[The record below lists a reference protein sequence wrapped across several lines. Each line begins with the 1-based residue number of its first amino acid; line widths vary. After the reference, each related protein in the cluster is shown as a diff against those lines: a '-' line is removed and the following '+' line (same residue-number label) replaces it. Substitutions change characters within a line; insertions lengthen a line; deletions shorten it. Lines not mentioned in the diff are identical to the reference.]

1 MLEQEEGV
9 RETKYPVLDCK
20 QILLKLQE
28 LKVFVVYIATSI
40 LRNEVDP
47 LCAQAYG
54 KDKRVPWGTSH
65 GRYVK

>member
-40 LRNEVDP
+40 LRNEV
-47 LCAQAYG
+47 
-54 KDKRVPWGTSH
+54 RSEEHTSELQSQ
-65 GRYVK
+65 R